1 MKKHFLFLSLLPLAA
16 AALAG
21 AGHSVPPAAP
31 AAPIALHLSV
41 QTQAAQPDGKLA
53 WEPLTRAVHPGEDL
67 RCSVSVKNSGVALV
81 QNLIV
86 SQPIPAGMTYRAETA
101 SGSALFSL
109 DGKTFA
115 AHPTVSDTLPDGT
128 IKVRPAAPEAY
139 KVVRWQLASL
149 PTGAVQAVTFEV
161 KVR

>member
-1 MKKHFLFLSLLPLAA
+1 MKKQFLLLSLLPLA

-53 WEPLTRAVHPGEDL
+53 WGPLTGAVHPGENL
-67 RCSVSVKNSGVALV
+67 RYSVSVKNSGATPV
-81 QNLIV
+81 QNLV
-86 SQPIPAGMTYRAETA
+86 VTQPVPAGTAYRAETA
-101 SGSALFSL
+101 SGSAAFSL

-115 AHPTVSDTLPDGT
+115 AHPTVSETLPDGS

-139 KVVRWQLASL
+139 KALRWQLDSL
-149 PTGAVQAVTFEV
+149 PAGEAQTVTFGV